1 MFFGKYESN
10 LDEKG
15 RVVIPSKFREEIGEK
30 LYLIKGFEGCVSL
43 YKEEDFINFIEK
55 LKRLQYEKSKV
66 RQYQRLLL
74 ESVVELTIDKH
85 GRVLVPTRT
94 LKEYEISSK
103 VTIVGVINHLELWD
117 SIKYDNYKAD
127 KEGNFELDAESLINS
142 DEEW

>member
-15 RVVIPSKFREEIGEK
+15 RVVIPSKYREELGDK

-43 YKEEDFINFIEK
+43 YKEEDFTNFIDN

-85 GRVLVPTRT
+85 GRVLIPTRT

-117 SIKYDNYKAD
+117 SIKYDNYKKD
-127 KEGNFELDAESLINS
+127 NEGNFELDAESLIAGN
-142 DEEW
+142 EER

>member
-43 YKEEDFINFIEK
+43 YKEEDFINFIDK

>member
-15 RVVIPSKFREEIGEK
+15 RVVIPSKYREELGGK

-43 YKEEDFINFIEK
+43 YKEEDFTNFIDN

-85 GRVLVPTRT
+85 GRVLIPTRT

-117 SIKYDNYKAD
+117 SIKYDNYKKD
-127 KEGNFELDAESLINS
+127 NEGNFELDAESLIESN
-142 DEEW
+142 EER

>member
-15 RVVIPSKFREEIGEK
+15 RVVIPSKYREEIGEK

-85 GRVLVPTRT
+85 GRVLIPTRT

-117 SIKYDNYKAD
+117 STKYDKYKED
-127 KEGNFELDAESLINS
+127 KQGNFELDAESLIEG
-142 DEEW
+142 DEER

>member
-43 YKEEDFINFIEK
+43 YKEEDFINFIDK

-142 DEEW
+142 DEE

>member
-15 RVVIPSKFREEIGEK
+15 RVVIPSKYREELGDK

-43 YKEEDFINFIEK
+43 YKEEDFINFIDN

-85 GRVLVPTRT
+85 GRVLIPTRT

-117 SIKYDNYKAD
+117 SIKYDNYKKD
-127 KEGNFELDAESLINS
+127 NEGNFELDAESLIESN
-142 DEEW
+142 EER

>member
-15 RVVIPSKFREEIGEK
+15 RVVIPSKYREELGDK

-43 YKEEDFINFIEK
+43 YKEEDFINFIDN

-85 GRVLVPTRT
+85 GRVLIPCRT

-117 SIKYDNYKAD
+117 SIKYDNYKKD
-127 KEGNFELDAESLINS
+127 NEGNFELDAESLIEGN
-142 DEEW
+142 EER

>member
-15 RVVIPSKFREEIGEK
+15 RVVIPSKYREELGDK

-43 YKEEDFINFIEK
+43 YKEEDFTNFIDN

-85 GRVLVPTRT
+85 GRVLIPTRT

-117 SIKYDNYKAD
+117 SIKYDNYKKD
-127 KEGNFELDAESLINS
+127 NEGNFELDAESLIESN
-142 DEEW
+142 EER

>member
-15 RVVIPSKFREEIGEK
+15 RVVIPSKYREELGDK

-43 YKEEDFINFIEK
+43 YKEEDFTNFIDN

-85 GRVLVPTRT
+85 GRVLIPTRT

-117 SIKYDNYKAD
+117 SIKYDNYKKD
-127 KEGNFELDAESLINS
+127 NEGNFELDAESLIEDN
-142 DEEW
+142 EER

>member
-15 RVVIPSKFREEIGEK
+15 RVVIPSKYREEIGDK

-43 YKEEDFINFIEK
+43 YKEEDFINFIDK

-85 GRVLVPTRT
+85 GRVLIPTRT

-117 SIKYDNYKAD
+117 SIKYDNYKKD
-127 KEGNFELDAESLINS
+127 NEGNFELDAESLIESN
-142 DEEW
+142 EER

>member
-15 RVVIPSKFREEIGEK
+15 RVVIPSKYREELGDK

-43 YKEEDFINFIEK
+43 YKEEDFINFIDN

-85 GRVLVPTRT
+85 GRVLIPTRT

-117 SIKYDNYKAD
+117 SIKYDNYKKD
-127 KEGNFELDAESLINS
+127 NEGNFELDAESLIEGN
-142 DEEW
+142 EER

>member
-15 RVVIPSKFREEIGEK
+15 RVVIPSKYREELGDK

-43 YKEEDFINFIEK
+43 YKEEDFTNFIDN

-85 GRVLVPTRT
+85 GRVLIPTRT

-103 VTIVGVINHLELWD
+103 VTIVGVINHLELWN
-117 SIKYDNYKAD
+117 SIKYDNYKKD
-127 KEGNFELDAESLINS
+127 NEGNFELDAESLIAGN
-142 DEEW
+142 EER

>member
-15 RVVIPSKFREEIGEK
+15 RVVIPSKYREELGDK

-43 YKEEDFINFIEK
+43 YKEEDFTNFIDN

-85 GRVLVPTRT
+85 GRVLIPTRT

-117 SIKYDNYKAD
+117 SIKYDNYKKD
-127 KEGNFELDAESLINS
+127 NEGNFELDAESLIENN
-142 DEEW
+142 EER